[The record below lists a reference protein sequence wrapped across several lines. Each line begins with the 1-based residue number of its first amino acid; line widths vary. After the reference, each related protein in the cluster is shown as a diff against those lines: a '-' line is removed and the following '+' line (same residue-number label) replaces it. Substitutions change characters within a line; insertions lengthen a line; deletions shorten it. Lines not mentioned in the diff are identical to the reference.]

1 MSRQRIDHQRLL
13 SEVLPERLLPDDV
26 RRAVRSALRSR
37 SPRVHELATRR
48 AIDALVA
55 RGVLRRAGPVDE
67 TRPEHVERYVNRET
81 GDTWAVSWSAPR
93 RVTVWKLPVPPS
105 LQETDVP
112 MSVVSK
118 ILALDAHLLGPEA
131 REPASYGDLVAAALD
146 LATDLTAADFVTY
159 VPIRFA
165 SEASLASVPGRIRP
179 EHAEVLRQYTPE
191 GEPSVIYLPDP
202 GAIDAIRR
210 LAPAE
215 DFESVALATIG
226 RGRGQLDGFLEVWSR
241 RPDFLDHEGL
251 VTLSLLAD
259 RLRELLERADALEQL
274 VFYDSLTSLY
284 NRRFFN
290 LSVEKEMAR
299 AARAGRSFALAIV
312 DIDDFKAINT
322 RFGYY
327 GGNDLLV
334 QVARLLHASVR
345 PFDVAARWGGE
356 EFALILAPPVGVE
369 EAVTVCTRI
378 RETVAAHRFVAT
390 GFDQKRHEL
399 SITVS
404 VGVSV
409 YPDAATSATDL
420 WTSANAALQRA
431 KNTGKDRVVDHRAL
445 GDDCD
450 R

>member
-13 SEVLPERLLPDDV
+13 SEVLPTPLLPPDV
-26 RRAVRSALRSR
+26 RRAVELALRSR
-37 SPRVHELATRR
+37 SSRAHELATRR

-55 RGVLRRAGPVDE
+55 RGVLRREGEVDGSRVE
-67 TRPEHVERYVNRET
+67 RLERYVNRQT
-81 GDTWAVSWSAPR
+81 GDTWSVRWSTPR
-93 RVTVWKLPVPPS
+93 RVTVIKLPVPPS

-118 ILALDAHLLGPEA
+118 ILALDTYLLGPDA
-131 REPASYGDLVAAALD
+131 REPAAYGDLIAAALD
-146 LATDLTAADFVTY
+146 LTTDLTGADFVTY
-159 VPIRFA
+159 VPIA
-165 SEASLASVPGRIRP
+165 PSAEASLAGEPGRIRP

-191 GEPSVIYLPDP
+191 GEPSIIYLPDP

-210 LAPAE
+210 LAPSE

-226 RGRGQLDGFLEVWSR
+226 RGRGRLDGFLEAWSR

-274 VFYDSLTSLY
+274 VFYDALTSLY

-299 AARAGRSFALAIV
+299 AARVDRSFALAIV
-312 DIDDFKAINT
+312 DIDDFKSINT
-322 RFGYY
+322 RYGYY

-334 QVARLLHASVR
+334 QVARLLQASVR

-356 EFALILAPPVGVE
+356 EFALILAAPVGVE

-378 RETVAAHRFVAT
+378 REAVAGHRFAT
-390 GFDQKRHEL
+390 TGLDHARYEL
-399 SITVS
+399 SVTVS

-409 YPDAATSATDL
+409 FPEAGTTATDL
-420 WTSANAALQRA
+420 WTSANAALHVA
-431 KNTGKDRVVDHRAL
+431 KGTGKNRVVDHRDVAPE
-445 GDDCD
+445 DD
-450 R
+450 